1 MRDFFIFIFLL
12 ILDIKK
18 MAKKSDIFS
27 FLFDVFCWK
36 LKTVLF
42 SLDYLSPI
50 TIKVFSQIFI
60 LFEE

>member
-1 MRDFFIFIFLL
+1 
-12 ILDIKK
+12 

-27 FLFDVFCWK
+27 FLFDVFCLK

-50 TIKVFSQIFI
+50 TIKVFSQVFI